1 MLKHC
6 TINDNSLSIVIPTF
20 RHKLFHLVL
29 EGFKAQTNKNFKLFI
44 INDGGDD
51 LTSIIKKFESSI
63 DLEYYY
69 LFTPEN
75 TCCLSA
81 ARNLGGSFAKT
92 QRITFLDGDC
102 IPSPNFVQ
110 QSSEYSFERIIVAGI
125 RHRISEGDQNKLTN
139 INDLETLQT
148 KCDDRYL
155 TEPQWRKDRLQHIL
169 KMEKGGVYP
178 HYCHG
183 FSINCRTE
191 DFLSIGGFSN
201 SYENCSGED
210 QDFAIRLCK
219 LEGYTTLLDKSI
231 LCYHLDHGNSVA
243 ALRRNISEL
252 EISELSRV
260 PIKNHE
266 LIRYKYERR
275 I

>member
-169 KMEKGGVYP
+169 KMRKVEYIRIIVMA
-178 HYCHG
+178 
-183 FSINCRTE
+183 FQSIAELKT
-191 DFLSIGGFSN
+191 FYQSVGS
-201 SYENCSGED
+201 
-210 QDFAIRLCK
+210 QIRMK
-219 LEGYTTLLDKSI
+219 I
-231 LCYHLDHGNSVA
+231 VA
-243 ALRRNISEL
+243 AK
-252 EISELSRV
+252 
-260 PIKNHE
+260 IKILPYDYVN
-266 LIRYKYERR
+266 
-275 I
+275 